1 MVKLQK
7 NTEILRDKATPD
19 EPNINH
25 DNIFDRALQKRKIP
39 NLFGMMLQ
47 DNFSAIRNMMIK
59 RQSM

>member
-7 NTEILRDKATPD
+7 NAEILRGKATPN
-19 EPNINH
+19 ETNINH
-25 DNIFDRALQKRKIP
+25 DNVFNRVRQKRKIP
-39 NLFGMMLQ
+39 NLFGMMLH

>member
-7 NTEILRDKATPD
+7 NTEILWGKATPD